1 MKSFLS
7 CCCMSLIF
15 GTVGPVHA
23 RGISEASEVSVLVTG
38 SVVVMASALPLMAMQ
53 SLMDAA
59 VASVKP
65 AGNGMT
71 DVEVRQRSTQKAC
84 TVRVPDQ
91 AIEGKGIKPG
101 QKAALV
107 ADPNGHIL
115 QIEGQQIAYI
125 PARGSDALLH
135 SKALK

>member
-1 MKSFLS
+1 MKTFLS
-7 CCCMSLIF
+7 CCCMSLIV

-23 RGISEASEVSVLVTG
+23 RGVSEASAVSVLVTG
-38 SVVVMASALPLMAMQ
+38 SMVVMASALPLMAMQ

-107 ADPNGHIL
+107 ADPNGHML